1 MATAMTGDPSSDEA
15 PDLSVGSASDIAIG
29 LIADTHGWLDPAIH
43 DHFAGVARIVHAG
56 DVGDPEVLRELARI
70 APVTAVRGNIDWGP
84 LQDLPLTAV
93 IAVAG
98 VRIAS
103 LHIAGSPLRPNAA
116 ARDLIARTR
125 PDVLLVG
132 HSHIPVAGRVL
143 GTLWINPGAAGHHG
157 FHERR
162 TAALLRV
169 AADGERRL
177 YEIDLGRRGRGG
189 AAARSAAAGG

>member
-1 MATAMTGDPSSDEA
+1 MATATTSTPSPDADRDADPDTS
-15 PDLSVGSASDIAIG
+15 IG

-132 HSHIPVAGRVL
+132 HSHLPVAGGVL

-189 AAARSAAAGG
+189 VAARSAAGGG

>member
-1 MATAMTGDPSSDEA
+1 MDPEA
-15 PDLSVGSASDIAIG
+15 SGAPSRVSVDTAIG

-43 DHFAGVARIVHAG
+43 THFAGVSRIVHAG
-56 DVGDPEVLRELARI
+56 DVGDPAVLRELERI

-84 LQDLPLTAV
+84 MQDLPLSAV
-93 IAVAG
+93 ITVAG
-98 VRIAS
+98 LRIAS
-103 LHIAGSPLRPNAA
+103 LHIAGSPLKPNAQ
-116 ARDLIARTR
+116 ARDLIARSR

-162 TAALLRV
+162 TVALLKV
-169 AADGERRL
+169 AADGERKL
-177 YEIDLGRRGRGG
+177 YEIDLGRRGTGVGKAAVAAPG
-189 AAARSAAAGG
+189 A